1 MLLVKLKIECSG
13 LWFTPSIIALRV
25 NLSIVTFINTFL
37 IKLSPPYG
45 AGTYCAIGIFRK
57 IKKKLIVKEPVIK
70 KGGGFT

>member
-45 AGTYCAIGIFRK
+45 AGTICAIGIFRK
-57 IKKKLIVKEPVIK
+57 IKKFIIVKEPVIK